1 MNQGFWGA
9 LEQYWTVTDAP
20 RLNRKNSWFREHQP
34 KQSSLILGIYIG
46 VPTVIL
52 FMVFCI
58 LEAMI

>member
-9 LEQYWTVTDAP
+9 LEQFWTVEEQP
-20 RLNRKNSWFREHQP
+20 RLGRRNSWFREHEP
-34 KQSSLILGIYIG
+34 KQSSLILGAYIT

>member
-9 LEQYWTVTDAP
+9 LEQYWTVNDAP

>member
-9 LEQYWTVTDAP
+9 LEQYWTVNDAP

-58 LEAMI
+58 LEAMV